1 MSRIKNIFFDTV
13 KDLKRYTHR
22 VMFAIIIVYFLT
34 GIYTVKQ
41 NEIAIVKRFG
51 KITSS
56 NVKPGI
62 SYSLPWP
69 IDKVKKIKIK
79 KMQSMFLDDFVE
91 RPQKNSRAAEF
102 IKDTGLKSYIIT
114 GDNNIVNIKLI
125 LKYLITNPV
134 NYENKFKDINAV
146 VNAVANNVIIKY
158 ISSES
163 INNILINKRSE
174 MRLVLKQRIQQELN
188 KLDTGIQ
195 ITFLELREVNPPS
208 LILHFFND
216 VINAN
221 IDKDKSIRAAEGYKT
236 NILTKARIKAR
247 EITQKAQSEAN
258 ETLNKAIAEEKR
270 YVSLYKEYK
279 KSPKRFYKTK
289 YLEFISDTYQYLETA
304 LVTPKKGGKIRYSIS
319 K

>member
-1 MSRIKNIFFDTV
+1 MLSI
-13 KDLKRYTHR
+13 L
-22 VMFAIIIVYFLT
+22 IVYFLT
-34 GIYTVKQ
+34 GTYTVKQ

-51 KITSS
+51 KIISS

-79 KMQSMFLDDFVE
+79 KMQSMFLDDFIE
-91 RPQKNSRAAEF
+91 RPDKNSRAAQF
-102 IKDTGLKSYIIT
+102 IKNTGLKSYVIT
-114 GDNNIVNIKLI
+114 GDNNVVNIKLI

-134 NYENKFKDINAV
+134 NYENKFRNAKDLINTIS
-146 VNAVANNVIIKY
+146 NNIIIKY
-158 ISSES
+158 ISSEG

-174 MRLVLKQRIQQELN
+174 MRLLLKQKIQKELN
-188 KLDTGIQ
+188 KLNIGIQ
-195 ITFLELREVNPPS
+195 ITFLELKEVNPPS
-208 LILHFFND
+208 LILHYFND

-221 IDKDKSIRAAEGYKT
+221 IDRDKSIRAAEGYKT
-236 NILTKARIKAR
+236 NILTKARIKAK

-258 ETLNKAIAEEKR
+258 EILDRAFAEKKR
-270 YVSLYKEYK
+270 YASLFKEYK

-289 YLEFISDTYQYLETA
+289 YLEFISDSYQYLENT
-304 LVTPKKGGKIRYSIS
+304 LITPKDSGKIRYTIS

>member
-1 MSRIKNIFFDTV
+1 MSNIKGIFLDTV
-13 KDLKRYTHR
+13 KDLNRYTHR
-22 VMFAIIIVYFLT
+22 VILAIIIVYFLT

-79 KMQSMFLDDFVE
+79 KMQSMLLDDFIE
-91 RPQKNSRAAEF
+91 IPPKNSRADKF
-102 IKDTGLKSYIIT
+102 VKDTGLRSYLIT

-134 NYENKFKDINAV
+134 NYQNKFKNIKEI
-146 VNAVANNVIIKY
+146 VNSISNNIIIKY
-158 ISSES
+158 IASES

-174 MRLVLKQRIQQELN
+174 MRLLLKQEIQKELN
-188 KLDTGIQ
+188 KLNTGIQ
-195 ITFLELREVNPPS
+195 ITFLELKEVTPPH
-208 LILHFFND
+208 LILHYFND

-221 IDKDKSIRAAEGYKT
+221 MDKDKSIRAAEGYKT
-236 NILTKARIKAR
+236 NILTKARIKSK
-247 EITQKAQSEAN
+247 EITQKAQSQAN
-258 ETLNKAIAEEKR
+258 EILNKATAEQKR
-270 YVSLYKEYK
+270 YISLYKEYK

-289 YLEFISDTYQYLETA
+289 YLEFISDSYQYLETS
-304 LVTPKKGGKIRYSIS
+304 LVTPNKGAKIRYTIS